1 MRLVALFAAA
11 VFAFA
16 SVPGAAGAA
25 PPSREDAL
33 VALCRV
39 WNAVRFLHPA
49 LTSESDA
56 RWDDALIAAEPIV
69 ERDPGAL
76 REAAAAMLA
85 TLHDPLT
92 TLDVERKGGP
102 IATPSA
108 EERDGVRI
116 VRLNGFPGD
125 EAYEAYAKALGAALT
140 PPAGDRAMVVDLRTG
155 APPSFEQIEVL
166 EYLWPQAQ
174 LAASVV
180 DRPVTM
186 PAIAQRYYLG
196 FPPESSGTSGDYTEG
211 RETRGASAP
220 IAPAKGARALPV
232 AFVVDVSA
240 VVPDDALALQRAGR
254 ARIFSADGSAGI
266 LPGRAPLV
274 DAGSGLRFAM
284 RTFAPLD
291 PVRMTPG
298 GFDAAVAWARDPKPL
313 AAADTDALGAA
324 SGGDAQAASAPVN
337 ERYASKAL
345 PDEAH
350 RVLAAFRVWGTIAY
364 VYPYKALMHDDW
376 DAALRTALADLHAAS
391 TPLQY
396 DLALQK
402 MYAHLHDTHGFTVMP
417 AFAEPYGGRPALV
430 ASDVE
435 GRPTIRY
442 ADPAAAKR
450 DGFAVGDVIEAVD
463 GEPAAARWARI
474 RPYVVAS
481 TEQSARALFD
491 NASGRPGLL
500 TGPVGSI
507 ATLRLRGADGR
518 VREVRTP
525 RLSALQPLAERT
537 RPVVDV
543 LPGNVGYL
551 DLARLDRDDAEPALV
566 RLASTRALVFDLR
579 GYPRGTAWVLGPH
592 FTGTL
597 VRAALFRT
605 PVRRVPIGVPSGEG
619 LEYLDQTRDFYQMIA
634 PKAPRYAKPVVV
646 VIDPRAI
653 SQSEHT
659 ALYLAASA
667 HARFVG
673 EPTTGANGDVTRFYV
688 PGGVMLNF
696 TGQAVLH
703 PDGSQLQRVGIVPD
717 VRVAPTL
724 RGVRAGDDELLGA
737 GLREALR
744 LAHADAATTRT
755 ALAEERA
762 KEHADALAR
771 MNPPA
776 APPVAADAPALPDA
790 FASRGESYE
799 GAHDPAVRHRD
810 GHAIVLRAKPGAP
823 DGQFGTYA
831 ESFDA
836 SAYRGKRVR
845 ISGVLRSDG
854 VKSGA
859 FWMRVDGPNGME
871 SFDNMSGRD
880 LTGTKD
886 WTPFA
891 IILNVPQ
898 DAQKIFAGLLLQGG
912 AGSLWADDLR
922 IDVVDPRV
930 PVTGSM

>member
-1 MRLVALFAAA
+1 MRLVALCAAA

-16 SVPGAAGAA
+16 SVPSAAGAA
-25 PPSREDAL
+25 PPSREETL

-56 RWDDALIAAEPIV
+56 RWDEALIAAEPIV
-69 ERDPGAL
+69 ERDPSAL

-92 TLDVERKGGP
+92 SLDTDRKAGP
-102 IATPSA
+102 AAKPSS

-116 VRLNGFPGD
+116 VRLNGFPAD
-125 EAYEAYAKALGAALT
+125 EAYEAYAKSLRDALT
-140 PPAGDRAMVVDLRTG
+140 PPAGDRSMVVDLRTS
-155 APPSFEQIEVL
+155 APPSFDQLYVL
-166 EYLWPQAQ
+166 QYIWPQTQ
-174 LAASVV
+174 LTTSVI
-180 DRPVTM
+180 DRPVMM
-186 PAIAQRYYLG
+186 PVVAQRYYLG
-196 FPPESSGTSGDYTEG
+196 FPAESGGTSGDYREG
-211 RETRGASAP
+211 RETLGAGAP
-220 IAPAKGARALPV
+220 VAPAKGARALRV
-232 AFVVDVSA
+232 AFVVDAGA
-240 VVPDDALALQRAGR
+240 VVPDDALVLQQAGR
-254 ARIFSADGSAGI
+254 ARIFSADGSPGI
-266 LPGRAPLV
+266 LPGRAALV
-274 DAGSGLRFAM
+274 DAGAGLRFAM

-291 PVRMTPG
+291 PVRAAPG
-298 GFDAAVAWARDPKPL
+298 GFDAALAWARDPKPL
-313 AAADTDALGAA
+313 AATD
-324 SGGDAQAASAPVN
+324 GDAAGAPAAADASAASAPID

-350 RVLAAFRVWGTIAY
+350 RVLAAFRIWGTIAY
-364 VYPYKALMHDDW
+364 LYPYKGLMHDDW
-376 DAALRTALADLHAAS
+376 DAALRAALSELHAAS

-430 ASDVE
+430 ASEVE

-442 ADPAAAKR
+442 ADPVAAKR
-450 DGFAVGDVIEAVD
+450 DGFGVGDVIEAVD
-463 GEPAAARWARI
+463 GESVAARWARL
-474 RPYVVAS
+474 RPYIVAS

-491 NASGRPGLL
+491 NAGGRPGLL
-500 TGPVGSI
+500 TGPPGSI
-507 ATLRLRGADGR
+507 ATLRLRGGDGR

-525 RLSALQPLAERT
+525 RVNMVQPFADRT

-543 LPGNVGYL
+543 LPGNVGYV
-551 DLARLDRDDAEPALV
+551 DLARLNRGEAEPALA
-566 RLASTRALVFDLR
+566 RLAPTRALVFDLR

-592 FTGTL
+592 FTDKL

-605 PVRRVPIGVPSGEG
+605 PVRRVPVGIPDAG
-619 LEYLDQTRDFYQMIA
+619 LEYLDQSRDFYQMIA

-717 VRVAPTL
+717 VPVAPTL
-724 RGVRAGDDELLGA
+724 RGVRAGDDELLSA

-744 LAHADAATTRT
+744 LAHADAATTST
-755 ALAEERA
+755 ALAGERA
-762 KEHADALAR
+762 REHADFIAR

-776 APPVAADAPALPDA
+776 GLPVAADAPALPDT
-790 FASRGESYE
+790 FASRGDGYE

-831 ESFDA
+831 EGFDA
-836 SAYRGKRVR
+836 TAYRGKRVR
-845 ISGVLRSDG
+845 ITGVLRTDDVGRGS
-854 VKSGA
+854 
-859 FWMRVDGPNGME
+859 FWMRVDGPGGVE
-871 SFDNMSGRD
+871 AFDNMSGRD

-886 WTPFA
+886 WSPFA
-891 IILNVPQ
+891 IVLNVPP
-898 DAQKIFAGLLLQGG
+898 DAQKIFAGLLLQGRTG
-912 AGSLWADDLR
+912 AIWADDLR
-922 IDVVDPRV
+922 IDVVDARV
-930 PVTGSM
+930 PTTGSM

>member
-1 MRLVALFAAA
+1 MRLVALLAAA

-16 SVPGAAGAA
+16 SVPSVAGAA

-49 LTSESDA
+49 LTSEADA

-92 TLDVERKGGP
+92 TLDAERKDGP
-102 IATPSA
+102 VAIPSA

-125 EAYEAYAKALGAALT
+125 EAYEAYAKALESAVVPA
-140 PPAGDRAMVVDLRTG
+140 AGDRAMVVDLRTS

-166 EYLWPQAQ
+166 NYLWPQAQ
-174 LAASVV
+174 LVAHVA

-186 PAIAQRYYLG
+186 PPVAQRYYLG
-196 FPPESSGTSGDYTEG
+196 FPPESSGTSGDYTDG

-220 IAPAKGARALPV
+220 VMPAKDARAVPV
-232 AFVVDVSA
+232 AFVVDA
-240 VVPDDALALQRAGR
+240 NALVPDDALALQRAGR
-254 ARIFSADGSAGI
+254 ARIFSADGSPGI

-274 DAGSGLRFAM
+274 DAGAGLRFAM

-291 PVRMTPG
+291 PVRAAPG
-298 GFDAAVAWARDPKPL
+298 GFDAALAWARDPKPL
-313 AAADTDALGAA
+313 AAGEIGEPGAA
-324 SGGDAQAASAPVN
+324 AAGAAPEVPVDQ
-337 ERYASKAL
+337 RYASKAL

-376 DAALRTALADLHAAS
+376 DAALRTALADLHVAS

-417 AFAEPYGGRPALV
+417 AFADAYGGRPALV

-435 GRPTIRY
+435 GKPAIRY
-442 ADPAAAKR
+442 ADPVAAKR

-463 GEPAAARWARI
+463 GEPAAARWARV

-491 NASGRPGLL
+491 NASARPGLL

-525 RLSALQPLAERT
+525 RVNAPQPFAERT

-551 DLARLDRDDAEPALV
+551 DLARLNRGDAEPALV
-566 RLASTRALVFDLR
+566 RLAATRALVIDLR

-592 FTGTL
+592 FTATL

-605 PVRRVPIGVPSGEG
+605 PVRRVPVGVPNGAG
-619 LEYLDQTRDFYQMIA
+619 LEYVDQTRDFYQTIE

-673 EPTTGANGDVTRFYV
+673 EPTTGANGDVTGFYV
-688 PGGVMLNF
+688 PGGVRLNF

-703 PDGSQLQRVGIVPD
+703 PDGSPLQRVGIVPD

-724 RGVRAGDDELLGA
+724 RGVRAGDDELLSA

-744 LAHADAATTRT
+744 LAHADAAATRT

-762 KEHADALAR
+762 KEHADAIAR
-771 MNPPA
+771 MSPPA

-790 FASRGESYE
+790 FAGHGEGYE

-823 DGQFGTYA
+823 GGQFGTYA

-836 SAYRGKRVR
+836 TAYRGKRVR
-845 ISGVLRSDG
+845 ISGVLRSEDVG
-854 VKSGA
+854 RGS
-859 FWMRVDGPNGME
+859 FWMRVDGPAGME

-891 IILNVPQ
+891 IVLNVPA

-912 AGSLWADDLR
+912 AGAIWADDLR
-922 IDVVDPRV
+922 IDVVGDRV
-930 PVTGSM
+930 PTTGTM